1 MKQSILLRSLLAWAC
16 VLATTGCSLLKVSVS
31 SGDPL
36 PDGTLRLRTMTR
48 GLYYDLSSGIAAAA
62 DSIVAASPRAATQLA
77 AIRWKIRATRAAV
90 EAAMQSDPEVALAD
104 TWILCRRMNEA
115 FAQMPDS
122 LLFGPQSP
130 IARAAAER
138 FERRVGELSSELLT
152 AERHRLMERFVDE
165 YVRAHPRPDDG
176 AAAPNTLL
184 AWFEFLRANGR
195 EPVYATGS
203 ISEVMADV
211 SDRVGGQTRQ
221 LANSVGWSKEMLEI
235 RMRQDSLRSRV
246 EGQLDSLD
254 RNFGRLVAVAEHLPE
269 LSGQVLGEINLQ
281 AAQLI
286 GTIDASVDAA
296 FDNLDRQRVE
306 IQRYV
311 SAEREALIEQV
322 RVAADEAVQDA
333 LAGIPGL
340 VGRVLFY
347 VVTALVVLL
356 GLPFLAGFWL
366 GGLRARR
373 QGRRQASAAGD
384 ASAGPE
390 SAPGDGGKSPD
401 MGANGTPQTK

>member
-1 MKQSILLRSLLAWAC
+1 
-16 VLATTGCSLLKVSVS
+16 
-31 SGDPL
+31 
-36 PDGTLRLRTMTR
+36 
-48 GLYYDLSSGIAAAA
+48 
-62 DSIVAASPRAATQLA
+62 
-77 AIRWKIRATRAAV
+77 
-90 EAAMQSDPEVALAD
+90 
-104 TWILCRRMNEA
+104 
-115 FAQMPDS
+115 
-122 LLFGPQSP
+122 
-130 IARAAAER
+130 
-138 FERRVGELSSELLT
+138 
-152 AERHRLMERFVDE
+152 
-165 YVRAHPRPDDG
+165 
-176 AAAPNTLL
+176 
-184 AWFEFLRANGR
+184 
-195 EPVYATGS
+195 
-203 ISEVMADV
+203 MADV

-373 QGRRQASAAGD
+373 QASAAGD

-390 SAPGDGGKSPD
+390 SVPGDGGKSPD
-401 MGANGTPQTK
+401 KGANGTPQTK